1 MPKNWME
8 KNLNEKQIWMEKKL
22 KQKKY
27 LNENKINEKIDW
39 QKIGW

>member
-1 MPKNWME
+1 MQKNWME
-8 KNLNEKQIWMEKKL
+8 TNLNEKQIWMEKKL